1 MTQDTLFARTAP
13 APLAHLLRP
22 TRLEDIVGQEHLTD
36 PNAPFARKILAK
48 RVTSSLL
55 YGPPGC
61 GKTSLA
67 RVIATVSGMTVK
79 ALSAIDDGAAALAKI
94 VTEAR
99 ERLAGT
105 GRQTLVFVDEIGEWS
120 KSQQRNLLPCT
131 EDGSI
136 VLIGATTANI
146 GFSIIPP
153 LLSRLTAYELK
164 LLTRESLLALVQR
177 AAAHLGIQIGAQACE
192 LLLSHSV
199 GDGRALLTLIE
210 EHAIAYPGEDMDA
223 AAVLRIS
230 EAMPRRHD
238 RAGDHHYA
246 LLSAM
251 QKSIRGSDPDAAAL
265 YVGMLHQGG
274 EPPRN
279 IFRRLIIMATEEVG
293 LADPTVLTYVHACA
307 ESFERVGEPEGVDLL
322 MAAAIRIATSPKS
335 NATHLVKA
343 HVARFLAEN
352 PGLQPPRSII
362 NAPTEQMK
370 QAGYKKGYRYDHD
383 FPDGFSGQEF
393 MPERIADN
401 RPRFYQPKEVGCEAE
416 IVTRMARHDR
426 IRQAVK
432 AHNQDCDNIE
442 AE

>member
-1 MTQDTLFARTAP
+1 
-13 APLAHLLRP
+13 
-22 TRLEDIVGQEHLTD
+22 
-36 PNAPFARKILAK
+36 
-48 RVTSSLL
+48 
-55 YGPPGC
+55 
-61 GKTSLA
+61 
-67 RVIATVSGMTVK
+67 MTVK
-79 ALSAIDDGAAALAKI
+79 ALSAIDDGATALAKI
-94 VTEAR
+94 VAEAR
-99 ERLAGT
+99 ERLAAT

-146 GFSIIPP
+146 GFSIIAP

-164 LLTRESLLALVQR
+164 PLNKTSLLSLIQR
-177 AAAHLGIQIGAQACE
+177 AADHLAININGEARE

-199 GDGRALLTLIE
+199 GDGRSLLTLIE

-223 AAVLRIS
+223 DAVRRIS
-230 EAMPRRHD
+230 QTMPRRHD
-238 RAGDHHYA
+238 RAGDNHYA

-274 EPPRN
+274 EPARN

-293 LADPTVLTYVHACA
+293 LADPSVLTYVHTCA
-307 ESFERVGEPEGVDLL
+307 ESYERVGEPEGLDLL

-335 NATHLVKA
+335 NATHLIKS
-343 HVARFLAEN
+343 HVISFLAAN

-370 QAGYKKGYRYDHD
+370 KSGFKEGYLYDHD
-383 FPDGFSGQEF
+383 FPDSFSGQEF
-393 MPERIADN
+393 MPDSIAGN
-401 RPRFYQPKEVGCEAE
+401 RPRFYQPKHVGDE
-416 IVTRMARHDR
+416 IEIMNRMAGHDH

-432 AHNQDCDNIE
+432 SNNQEVNRTE
-442 AE
+442 AEPNGS